1 MHFHYKALDMIKVKH
16 NQNGQAL
23 VLVAV
28 TIAALIGFAGLAI
41 DSGMALSDRSKAQAA
56 ADSAA
61 MTAAVQFSGNPT
73 AAINAGL
80 NIADLNGFDNDGT
93 TNTVTIQAANA
104 NSECVSGNG
113 RQFTVNITSVVPTTF
128 SSAFGIQSNTNH
140 VQAISL
146 KCLGSNGPLF
156 NGNAV
161 VGLSPYGYS
170 YHSGNSNAAQW
181 TITGGGIFA
190 NNDAYSK
197 RTTSVTF
204 LPSGGGN
211 CVTAVGD
218 ASSNWSCTPSEYQ
231 TSQAIPYT
239 YNSMKALFP
248 YPSCPEEAIAVKISG
263 TIHEAPG
270 YEGQGSNVSSWEGHY
285 APGVYCINDP
295 DGNYHGSITGS
306 DVTFYLRGD
315 VDFKFNGGGYFG
327 ATAPTSGP
335 YAGIL
340 VLGDPL
346 GAANPDAPLPY
357 NQDCT
362 QHAEF
367 RGNGTAMSKGTIY
380 LPAACIDF
388 RGNADGALQR
398 TQLIGYTVTSNGD
411 AGVAINFNSDD
422 NFQTTS
428 PGMLQLLR

>member
-1 MHFHYKALDMIKVKH
+1 MIEAKH
-16 NQNGQAL
+16 NQKGQAL
-23 VLVAV
+23 VLIAA
-28 TIAALIGFAGLAI
+28 TIAALIGFVGLAV
-41 DSGMALSDRSKAQAA
+41 DSGIALSDRTKAQAA

-61 MTAAVQFSGNPT
+61 MTAAVQYSGNQNE
-73 AAINAGL
+73 AINAGL
-80 NIADLNGFDNDGT
+80 NIANLNGFDNDGT
-93 TNTVTIQAANA
+93 TNTVTIQSSNA

-113 RQFTVNITSVVPTTF
+113 REFTVSITSIVPTTF
-128 SSAFGIQSNTNH
+128 SSAFGFESNTNN

-161 VGLSPYGYS
+161 VCLSPYGYS
-170 YHSGNSNAAQW
+170 YHSGNSNAVRW
-181 TITGGGIFA
+181 FITGSGIFA
-190 NNDAYSK
+190 NNDAYTK

-204 LPSGGGN
+204 LPSGAGN

-248 YPSCPEEAIAVKISG
+248 YPSCPEEAHAVESGG
-263 TIHEAPG
+263 TIYEAPG

-315 VDFKFNGGGYFG
+315 VDFKFNGHGYFG

-335 YAGIL
+335 YKGIL
-340 VLGDPL
+340 ILGDPL
-346 GAANPDAPLPY
+346 GAANPDSPLPY
-357 NQDCT
+357 GQDCT
-362 QHAEF
+362 QSAEF
-367 RGNGTAMSKGTIY
+367 RGNGSTLSMGTIY

-398 TQLIGYTVTSNGD
+398 TQLIGYKVTSNGTAD
-411 AGVAINFNSDD
+411 VAINFNSND
-422 NFQTTS
+422 NYQTTS
-428 PGMLQLLR
+428 PGMLQLIR